1 MSVHNTEIA
10 EMFSRLAEL
19 LEIQGANPFR
29 IRAYRKAAQTIEG
42 LPHSVAS
49 MLAEGSDLSDL
60 PGIGEDLAAKIQEI
74 VETGHLSLL
83 DQVSS
88 QLPGQLADL
97 AKISTL
103 GPKRVKMLYD
113 TLGIQ
118 DLKGLAK
125 AARSGKIR
133 ELHGFGPKTE
143 EKILAETDKRSGTE
157 QRIKI
162 STAEE
167 FAEPILDYL
176 KSAKGVK
183 DAMIAGSYRRR
194 KDTIG
199 DLDILVTCTQA
210 KTMMDHFVAYEEVET
225 VVSKGQTR
233 ATVILRSGLQV
244 DLRVVPEESY
254 GAALQYFTGSKAH
267 NIAVR
272 SLAVKKGLK
281 INEYGVFRGETR
293 IAGRTEKEVYAQ
305 VGLPYPEPELREN
318 WGEVEAGLHHA
329 LPHLVTLN
337 DIRGDLHVHSK
348 ASDGHSTIYDMALAA
363 QSKGYNYLAICDHS
377 QRVTIAH
384 GLDAKRLAS
393 QIEEI
398 DRLNQTLK
406 GFDIL
411 KGAEVDILEDGSLD
425 LSDELLQRLD
435 LTVCAI
441 HYKFNLPRAKQTE
454 RIIRAMDHPAFS
466 ILAHPTGRM
475 INERESYEIDME
487 QIMAAALERGCYLE
501 VNAQPVRLDL
511 NDRHCKMAK
520 DMGVKVV
527 ISTDAHRTTD
537 LDFMRFGVGQA
548 RRGWLEPE
556 DVLNTRSLKELKKFL
571 RRTSS

>member
-97 AKISTL
+97 AKIPTL

-281 INEYGVFRGETR
+281 INEYGVFRGETC
-293 IAGRTEKEVYAQ
+293 IAGRTEKEVYSH
-305 VGLPYPEPELREN
+305 VGLPYIEPELREN
-318 WGEVEAGLHHA
+318 WGEVEAGLQQT
-329 LPHLVTLN
+329 LPRLLTLN

-348 ASDGHSTIYDMALAA
+348 ASDGRFTIKDMALAA
-363 QSKGYNYLAICDHS
+363 REHGYDYLAICDHS

-384 GLDAKRLAS
+384 GLDAKRLAA

-406 GFDIL
+406 GFTIL
-411 KGAEVDILEDGSLD
+411 KGTEVDILEDGSLD

-435 LTVCAI
+435 LAVCAI

-475 INERESYEIDME
+475 INEREPYELDME
-487 QIMAAALERGCYLE
+487 KIMAAAVERGCCLE

-511 NDRHCKMAK
+511 SDRHCKMAK
-520 DMGVKVV
+520 DMGVKMV

-556 DVLNTRSLKELKKFL
+556 DVLNTRPLKELRKLL

>member
-1 MSVHNTEIA
+1 MPVHNSEIA
-10 EMFSRLAEL
+10 EKLSRLAEL

-29 IRAYRKAAQTIEG
+29 IRAYRKAAQTIES
-42 LPHSVAS
+42 LPHHVAS
-49 MLAEGSDLSDL
+49 MLAEGADLSEL
-60 PGIGEDLAAKIQEI
+60 PGIGKDLATKIQEI

-83 DQVSS
+83 DQISS
-88 QLPGQLADL
+88 QLPGQLAEL
-97 AKISTL
+97 AKIPTL

-113 TLGIQ
+113 ILGIQ

-125 AARSGKIR
+125 AARAGNIR
-133 ELHGFGPKTE
+133 QLHGFGPKIE
-143 EKILAETDKRSGTE
+143 AKILAETARRSGRE

-167 FAEPILDYL
+167 FGEPILDYL
-176 KSAKGVK
+176 QQAKGMK
-183 DAMIAGSYRRR
+183 DAIIAGSYRRR

-199 DLDILVTCTQA
+199 DLDVLVTCTHA
-210 KTMMDHFVAYEEVET
+210 NTIMDHFVAYDEVET
-225 VVSKGQTR
+225 VASKGHTR

-293 IAGRTEKEVYAQ
+293 IAGRTEKDVYAQ
-305 VGLPYPEPELREN
+305 VGLRYIEPELREN

-329 LPHLVTLN
+329 LPDLVTIHN
-337 DIRGDLHVHSK
+337 IRGDLHVHSK
-348 ASDGHSTIYDMALAA
+348 ASDGHFSIKDMALAA
-363 QSKGYNYLAICDHS
+363 QAKGYDYLAICDHS

-384 GLDAKRLAS
+384 GLDATRLAA

-398 DRLNQTLK
+398 DRLNQQFKNFT
-406 GFDIL
+406 IL

-425 LSDELLQRLD
+425 LPNDMLTQLD

-441 HYKFNLPRAKQTE
+441 HYQFNLTRAKQTS
-454 RIIRAMDHPAFS
+454 RIIRAMDNPYFS

-475 INERESYEIDME
+475 INEREPYEVDME
-487 QIMAAALERGCYLE
+487 QIMAAALERGCFLE

-511 NDRHCKMAK
+511 TDLHCKMAK
-520 DMGVKVV
+520 EMGVKVA

-537 LDFMRFGVGQA
+537 LEFMRFGVGQA

-556 DVLNTRSLKELKKFL
+556 DILNTFFLTALKKKL
-571 RRTSS
+571 IRS

>member
-1 MSVHNTEIA
+1 MAVHNAEIA
-10 EMFSRLAEL
+10 EIFGRLAEL

-42 LPHSVAS
+42 LSHSVTS
-49 MLAEGSDLSDL
+49 MVTEGADLSKL
-60 PGIGEDLAAKIQEI
+60 PGIGKDLASKIQEI

-88 QLPGQLADL
+88 QLPGQLAEL
-97 AKISTL
+97 AKIPTL

-125 AARSGKIR
+125 AAQAGQIR
-133 ELHGFGPKTE
+133 QLHGFGKKIE
-143 EKILAETDKRSGTE
+143 EKILAETDRRSTSE
-157 QRIKI
+157 KRIKLH
-162 STAEE
+162 TAEE
-167 FAEPILDYL
+167 FAEPILEFL
-176 KSAKGVK
+176 KGIHGVQE
-183 DAMIAGSYRRR
+183 AIVAGSYRRK

-199 DLDILVTCTQA
+199 DLDILVSCQNG
-210 KTMMDHFVAYEEVET
+210 KPIMDRFVAYDEVKT
-225 VVSKGQTR
+225 VVSKGHTR
-233 ATVILRSGLQV
+233 ATVVLQSDLQV

-272 SLAVKKGLK
+272 SLAIKKGLK

-305 VGLPYPEPELREN
+305 VGLPYVEPELREN

-329 LPHLVTLN
+329 LPKLVTIN

-348 ASDGHSTIYDMALAA
+348 ASDGHFSIRDMALAA
-363 QSKGYNYLAICDHS
+363 QEKGYEYLAICDHS

-384 GLDAKRLAS
+384 GLDATRLAA
-393 QIEEI
+393 QIKEI
-398 DRLNQTLK
+398 DRLNHTFK
-406 GFDIL
+406 GFTIL
-411 KGAEVDILEDGSLD
+411 KGAEVDILEDGLLD
-425 LSDELLQRLD
+425 LSDDLLQRLD

-454 RIIRAMDHPAFS
+454 RIIRAMDNPYFS

-475 INERESYEIDME
+475 LNEREPYEIDME

-511 NDRHCKMAK
+511 TDLHCKMAK
-520 DMGVKVV
+520 DIGVKVA

-537 LDFMRFGVGQA
+537 LDFMRFGIGQA
-548 RRGWLEPE
+548 RRGWLESG
-556 DVLNTRSLKELKKFL
+556 DILNTSSLNALKKKL
-571 RRTSS
+571 IRS

>member
-1 MSVHNTEIA
+1 MPVHNTEIA

-42 LPHSVAS
+42 LPHSVTS

-60 PGIGEDLAAKIQEI
+60 PGIGKDLAVKIQEI

-88 QLPGQLADL
+88 QLPGQLAEL
-97 AKISTL
+97 AKIPTL

-113 TLGIQ
+113 TLGIK

-125 AARSGKIR
+125 AARAGKIR

-183 DAMIAGSYRRR
+183 DAIVAGSYRRR

-210 KTMMDHFVAYEEVET
+210 KTLMDHFVAYEEVDT
-225 VVSKGQTR
+225 IVSKGHTR
-233 ATVILRSGLQV
+233 ATVKLRSGLQV

-305 VGLPYPEPELREN
+305 VGLPYVEPELREN

-348 ASDGHSTIYDMALAA
+348 ASDGHFSIEEMALAA
-363 QSKGYNYLAICDHS
+363 QGKGYNYLAICDHS
-377 QRVTIAH
+377 QHVTIAH
-384 GLDAKRLAS
+384 GLDANRLAR
-393 QIEEI
+393 QLEEI
-398 DRLNQTLK
+398 DQLNDTLK
-406 GFDIL
+406 GFTIL

-425 LSDELLQRLD
+425 LCDDLLQRLD

-475 INERESYEIDME
+475 INEREPYEIDME
-487 QIMAAALERGCYLE
+487 QIMAAALERRCCLE
-501 VNAQPVRLDL
+501 VNSQPVRLDL

-556 DVLNTRSLKELKKFL
+556 DVLNTRPLKEFKKLL
-571 RRTSS
+571 RRTTS

>member
-475 INERESYEIDME
+475 INEREPYEIDME

>member
-1 MSVHNTEIA
+1 MPMHNSDIA
-10 EMFSRLAEL
+10 ELFSRLAEL

-42 LPHSVAS
+42 LPHSVTS
-49 MLAEGSDLSDL
+49 MLADGADLSEL

-74 VETGHLSLL
+74 VKTGHLALL

-88 QLPGQLADL
+88 QLPGQLAEL
-97 AKISTL
+97 AKIPTL

-118 DLKGLAK
+118 DLKGLAA
-125 AARSGKIR
+125 AARAGKIR
-133 ELHGFGPKTE
+133 QLHGFGTKIE
-143 EKILAETDKRSGTE
+143 EKILAETDRRSGRE

-176 KSAKGVK
+176 QSGKGVK
-183 DAMIAGSYRRR
+183 DAIIAGSYRRK

-199 DLDILVTCTQA
+199 DLDILVTCTHA
-210 KTMMDHFVAYEEVET
+210 KTMMDRFVAYDEVET
-225 VVSKGQTR
+225 IVSKGHTR
-233 ATVILRSGLQV
+233 ATVLLRSGLQV

-293 IAGRTEKEVYAQ
+293 IAGRTEKEVYSQ
-305 VGLPYPEPELREN
+305 VGLPYIEPELREN
-318 WGEVEAGLHHA
+318 WGEIEAGLLHA
-329 LPHLVTLN
+329 LPHLITLH
-337 DIRGDLHVHSK
+337 DIRGDLHSHSN
-348 ASDGHSTIYDMALAA
+348 ATDGHFSIKDMALAA
-363 QSKGYNYLAICDHS
+363 QAKGYEYLAMCDHS
-377 QRVTIAH
+377 QHVTVAH
-384 GLDAKRLAS
+384 GLNAKRLAT

-398 DRLNQTLK
+398 DRLNQTFN
-406 GFDIL
+406 GFTIL

-425 LSDELLQRLD
+425 LPDDILRRLD

-441 HYKFNLPRAKQTE
+441 HYKFTLSRAQQTE
-454 RIIRAMDHPAFS
+454 RIIRAMDNPFFS

-475 INERESYEIDME
+475 INEREPYEIDME
-487 QIMAAALERGCYLE
+487 QIMTAALERGCYLE
-501 VNAQPVRLDL
+501 INSQPVRLDL
-511 NDRHCKMAK
+511 NDLHCKMAK
-520 DMGVKVV
+520 DMGLKVA

-556 DVLNTRSLKELKKFL
+556 DVLNTRRLKDLKKL
-571 RRTSS
+571 LHRTSA

>member
-441 HYKFNLPRAKQTE
+441 HYKFN
-454 RIIRAMDHPAFS
+454 
-466 ILAHPTGRM
+466 
-475 INERESYEIDME
+475 
-487 QIMAAALERGCYLE
+487 
-501 VNAQPVRLDL
+501 
-511 NDRHCKMAK
+511 
-520 DMGVKVV
+520 
-527 ISTDAHRTTD
+527 
-537 LDFMRFGVGQA
+537 
-548 RRGWLEPE
+548 
-556 DVLNTRSLKELKKFL
+556 
-571 RRTSS
+571 

>member
-1 MSVHNTEIA
+1 MSVHNTDIA
-10 EMFSRLAEL
+10 EKFSRLAEL

-29 IRAYRKAAQTIEG
+29 IRAYRKAAQTIES

-49 MLAEGSDLSDL
+49 MLAEGADLSEL

-74 VETGHLSLL
+74 VQTGHLSLL

-88 QLPGQLADL
+88 QLPGQLAEL
-97 AKISTL
+97 AKIPTL

-125 AARSGKIR
+125 AAQAGTIR
-133 ELHGFGPKTE
+133 QLHGFGPKIE
-143 EKILAETDKRSGTE
+143 EKILAETERRSGKE
-157 QRIKI
+157 ERIKI

-167 FAEPILDYL
+167 FGEPILDYL
-176 KSAKGVK
+176 RSAKGVK
-183 DAMIAGSYRRR
+183 DTIIAGSYRRR

-199 DLDILVTCTQA
+199 DLDILVTCTQT
-210 KTMMDHFVAYEEVET
+210 KTIMDHFVAYNEVET
-225 VVSKGQTR
+225 VVSKGHTR

-272 SLAVKKGLK
+272 SLAVKKGVKL
-281 INEYGVFRGETR
+281 NEYGVFRGETR
-293 IAGRTEKEVYAQ
+293 IAGRTEEEVYAH
-305 VGLPYPEPELREN
+305 VGLPYVEPELREN
-318 WGEVEAGLHHA
+318 WGEVEAGLRHA
-329 LPHLVTLN
+329 LPDLITLN
-337 DIRGDLHVHSK
+337 AIRGDLHVHSK
-348 ASDGHSTIYDMALAA
+348 ASDGQFSIKDMALAA
-363 QSKGYNYLAICDHS
+363 QRKGYEYLAICDHS

-384 GLDAKRLAS
+384 GLDAKRLAA

-398 DRLNQTLK
+398 DRLNDTFK
-406 GFDIL
+406 GFTIL

-425 LSDELLQRLD
+425 LSDDLLQRLD

-441 HYKFNLPRAKQTE
+441 HYKFNLPRAKQTK
-454 RIIRAMDHPAFS
+454 RIIRAMENPYFS

-475 INERESYEIDME
+475 LNKREPYEIDME
-487 QIMAAALERGCYLE
+487 QIMAAALEHGCYLE
-501 VNAQPVRLDL
+501 INAQPIRLDL
-511 NDRHCKMAK
+511 NDLHCKMAK
-520 DMGVKVV
+520 DMGVKVA

-537 LDFMRFGVGQA
+537 LDFMRFGLGQA
-548 RRGWLEPE
+548 RRGWLEST
-556 DVLNTRSLKELKKFL
+556 DILNTRSLKKLKKL
-571 RRTSS
+571 LHRTSS

>member
-1 MSVHNTEIA
+1 MPVHNTDIA
-10 EMFSRLAEL
+10 EKFSRLAEL

-29 IRAYRKAAQTIEG
+29 IRAYRKAAQTIES

-49 MLAEGSDLSDL
+49 MLAEGADLSEL

-74 VETGHLSLL
+74 VQTGHLSLL

-88 QLPGQLADL
+88 QLPGQLAEL
-97 AKISTL
+97 AKIPSL
-103 GPKRVKMLYD
+103 GPKRVKLLYD

-125 AARSGKIR
+125 AAQAGTIR
-133 ELHGFGPKTE
+133 QLHGFGPKIE
-143 EKILAETDKRSGTE
+143 EKILAETNRRSGRE

-167 FAEPILDYL
+167 FAEPMIDYL
-176 KSAKGVK
+176 RSAKGVK
-183 DAMIAGSYRRR
+183 DAIIAGSYRRR

-210 KTMMDHFVAYEEVET
+210 KPVMDRFVAYDEVET
-225 VVSKGQTR
+225 VVSKGNTR
-233 ATVILRSGLQV
+233 ATVVLRSGLQV
-244 DLRVVPEESY
+244 DLRVVPEDSY

-293 IAGRTEKEVYAQ
+293 IAGRTEEEVYAQ
-305 VGLPYPEPELREN
+305 VGLPYIVPELREN
-318 WGEVEAGLHHA
+318 WGEVEAGLRHA
-329 LPHLVTLN
+329 LPDLITLN
-337 DIRGDLHVHSK
+337 EIRGDLHVHSK
-348 ASDGHSTIYDMALAA
+348 ASDGHFSIKDMALAA
-363 QSKGYNYLAICDHS
+363 QEKGYDYLAICDHS

-384 GLDAKRLAS
+384 GLNAKRLAA
-393 QIEEI
+393 QLEEI
-398 DRLNQTLK
+398 DRLNDTFK
-406 GFDIL
+406 GFTLL

-425 LSDELLQRLD
+425 LSDDLLSRLD

-475 INERESYEIDME
+475 LNEREPYEIDME
-487 QIMAAALERGCYLE
+487 QVMAAALERGCYLE
-501 VNAQPVRLDL
+501 INAQPVRLDL
-511 NDRHCKMAK
+511 TDLHCKMAK
-520 DMGVKVV
+520 DMGVKAA

-548 RRGWLEPE
+548 RRGWLEPTE
-556 DVLNTRSLKELKKFL
+556 ILNTRRLKELKKLF
-571 RRTSS
+571 RRT

>member
-1 MSVHNTEIA
+1 MPVHNSEIA
-10 EMFSRLAEL
+10 EKLSRLAEL

-29 IRAYRKAAQTIEG
+29 IRAYRKAAQTIES
-42 LPHSVAS
+42 LPHHVAS
-49 MLAEGSDLSDL
+49 MLAEGADLSEL
-60 PGIGEDLAAKIQEI
+60 PGIGKDLATKIQEI

-83 DQVSS
+83 DQISS
-88 QLPGQLADL
+88 QLPGQLAEL
-97 AKISTL
+97 AKIPTL

-113 TLGIQ
+113 ILGIQ

-125 AARSGKIR
+125 AARAGNIR
-133 ELHGFGPKTE
+133 QLHGFGPKIE
-143 EKILAETDKRSGTE
+143 AKILAETARRSGRE

-167 FAEPILDYL
+167 LGEPILDYL
-176 KSAKGVK
+176 QQAKGMK
-183 DAMIAGSYRRR
+183 DAIIAGSYRRR

-199 DLDILVTCTQA
+199 DLDVLVTCTHA
-210 KTMMDHFVAYEEVET
+210 NTIMDHFVAYDEVET
-225 VVSKGQTR
+225 VVSKGHTR

-293 IAGRTEKEVYAQ
+293 IAGRTEKDVYAQ
-305 VGLPYPEPELREN
+305 VGLRYIEPELREN

-329 LPHLVTLN
+329 LPDLVTIHN
-337 DIRGDLHVHSK
+337 IRGDLHVHSK
-348 ASDGHSTIYDMALAA
+348 ASDGHFSIKDMALAA
-363 QSKGYNYLAICDHS
+363 QAKGYDYLAICDHS

-384 GLDAKRLAS
+384 GLDATRLAA

-398 DRLNQTLK
+398 DRLNQQFKNFT
-406 GFDIL
+406 IL

-425 LSDELLQRLD
+425 LPNDMLTQLD

-441 HYKFNLPRAKQTE
+441 HYQFNLTRAKQTA
-454 RIIRAMDHPAFS
+454 RIIRAMDNPYFS

-475 INERESYEIDME
+475 INEREPYEVDME
-487 QIMAAALERGCYLE
+487 QIMAAALERGCFLE

-511 NDRHCKMAK
+511 TDLHCKMAK
-520 DMGVKVV
+520 EMGVKVA

-537 LDFMRFGVGQA
+537 LEFMRFGVGQA

-556 DVLNTRSLKELKKFL
+556 DILNTFFLTALKKKL
-571 RRTSS
+571 IRS